1 MRQAVPL
8 QTDKKRDA
16 ANRRASKR
24 PAQQPSCI
32 SYRSEAQNLYAGAGV
47 QFPRSSLQDV
57 LTHSISETGF
67 PVNINLLSDAR
78 LCTPSPRRK
87 PEDGQRAHAARCG
100 RVEGSLR
107 LRRDV
112 LEVKILRTRV
122 GGSPRIDHRTRG
134 AGDVGP
140 NFNAGERH
148 PPPPGQ
154 THALRSENSAANR
167 GRVSGMNDSMCRR
180 TIGFLLIHRVRRLF
194 LNHNIDITD

>member
-32 SYRSEAQNLYAGAGV
+32 SYRSEAQNLYAGSGV

-78 LCTPSPRRK
+78 LCSPSPRRE
-87 PEDGQRAHAARCG
+87 PEDGQRAHATRFG
-100 RVEGSLR
+100 RVEGSL
-107 LRRDV
+107 LPA
-112 LEVKILRTRV
+112 
-122 GGSPRIDHRTRG
+122 S
-134 AGDVGP
+134 
-140 NFNAGERH
+140 
-148 PPPPGQ
+148 
-154 THALRSENSAANR
+154 
-167 GRVSGMNDSMCRR
+167 
-180 TIGFLLIHRVRRLF
+180 
-194 LNHNIDITD
+194 